1 MNRNIIGLEQR
12 EDGSLWAN
20 IKILQINPDF
30 KMDDESLE
38 ELVEY
43 TKTHGILEPILI
55 SEDYKG
61 SFKVISGFR
70 RIVAA
75 KKARIDIIPVRI
87 LK

>member
-55 SEDYKG
+55 
-61 SFKVISGFR
+61 
-70 RIVAA
+70 
-75 KKARIDIIPVRI
+75 
-87 LK
+87 